1 MPRLRDL
8 AILVVTTD
16 GQIAGTEA
24 AATRGAKRKFNGA
37 KNVMYENVSIALS
50 PDVRYACNECD
61 DIITHRNAIV

>member
-24 AATRGAKRKFNGA
+24 AAKRETKKKFNGA
-37 KNVMYENVSIALS
+37 KNVMYENISIALS
-50 PDVRYACNECD
+50 PDVRYACNECN
-61 DIITHRNAIV
+61 DIIMHRHTIV